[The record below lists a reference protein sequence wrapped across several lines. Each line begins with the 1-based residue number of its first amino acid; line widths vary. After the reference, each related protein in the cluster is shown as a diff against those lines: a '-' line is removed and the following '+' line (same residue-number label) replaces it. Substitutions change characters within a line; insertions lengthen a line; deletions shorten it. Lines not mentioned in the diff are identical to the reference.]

1 MHFSSLMTTLNPMTE
16 TTKPARL
23 IQSPALIVTGSC
35 VLITDKG
42 ARVATFALMT
52 CDEFLGAERDL
63 RTGATLLPWA
73 ILQPPISRT
82 DDAAR
87 CQTRSKGRDLSQL
100 SHGLTGPDRPT
111 RFPLKREHFD
121 LADLACPRFLTAA
134 IFRRSAGPVQGGTT
148 LTGPSTGRS

>member
-1 MHFSSLMTTLNPMTE
+1 MTTLNPMTE

-52 CDEFLGAERDL
+52 CDECPGAERDL

-87 CQTRSKGRDLSQL
+87 CQTRHPVRTMTDISI
-100 SHGLTGPDRPT
+100 TP
-111 RFPLKREHFD
+111 KRY
-121 LADLACPRFLTAA
+121 
-134 IFRRSAGPVQGGTT
+134 RRRQPQQPPAP
-148 LTGPSTGRS
+148 